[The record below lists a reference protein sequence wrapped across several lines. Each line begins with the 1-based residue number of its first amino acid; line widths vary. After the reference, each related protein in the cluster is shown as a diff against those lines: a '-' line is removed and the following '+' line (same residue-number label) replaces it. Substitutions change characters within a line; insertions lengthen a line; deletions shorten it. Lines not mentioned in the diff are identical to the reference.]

1 MENISIY
8 HNPRWSKSRES
19 VKILEHLGK
28 KFEIIDYIKY
38 PPSSTVLKELANKMG
53 IKGKEFIR
61 KRESVFK
68 ELNLN
73 EHLEND
79 DILFKYMSENP
90 KLIERPIIVR
100 ENRAILGRPPSK
112 IEELLK

>member
-1 MENISIY
+1 M
-8 HNPRWSKSRES
+8 
-19 VKILEHLGK
+19 KILEHLGK

-68 ELNLN
+68 SFV
-73 EHLEND
+73 
-79 DILFKYMSENP
+79 ISFAWS
-90 KLIERPIIVR
+90 V
-100 ENRAILGRPPSK
+100 
-112 IEELLK
+112 LKVPDFPAVSTIGF

>member
-1 MENISIY
+1 M
-8 HNPRWSKSRES
+8 
-19 VKILEHLGK
+19 KILEHSGK

-61 KRESVFK
+61 KRESVYK

-112 IEELLK
+112 IEDFLK